1 MPLFVESIKVKNGI
15 FFNIEFHQRRFDETR
30 KHFFVNTEPISL
42 LESLSCMEFDE
53 NRTYKTRVIYGR
65 RIEKIEYD
73 VYSKKLIQKIKIVEI
88 DDIHYSYKFLDRSC
102 FDKIELLPHE
112 EAIIVKEGFVTDSR
126 YSNLVFFDGLNWVTP
141 DTFLLN
147 GTKRQYLLDNN
158 IIKAVPVKLENIY
171 KYEKVS
177 FINSM
182 LDIGDVVV
190 RIN

>member
-15 FFNIEFHQRRFDETR
+15 FLNIEFHQRRFDETR
-30 KHFFVNTEPISL
+30 KHFFVNTEPVSIF
-42 LESLSCMEFDE
+42 ESLSGIEYNE
-53 NRTYKTRVIYGR
+53 NKTYKTRVIYGQ
-65 RIEKIEYD
+65 RIEKIEYG

-102 FDKIELLPHE
+102 FDKIDLLLHE

-126 YSNLVFFDGLNWVTP
+126 YSNLVFCDGLNWVTP

-158 IIKAVPVKLENIY
+158 IIKAVPIKLENID

-182 LDIGDVVV
+182 LDIGDVMV
-190 RIN
+190 RIK